1 MMFWEIIWAAVIIF
15 SVLSFS
21 YMSVK
26 IVILGFPELKEMFTA
41 LSNEQIHNNDG
52 NETI

>member
-1 MMFWEIIWAAVIIF
+1 MSGWEIFWAVVIIF

-26 IVILGFPELKEMFTA
+26 MLYQGLPELKEMLTLLTA
-41 LSNEQIHNNDG
+41 EKAG
-52 NETI
+52 NEDN